1 MSFSRHQGFFKKA
14 IGSNEE
20 QIEKC
25 KVQQNSV
32 YNMQYNKK
40 SLEIAEIPSR
50 QREKRLV
57 SASQCGFS
65 VHFLACHKL
74 EQAVFTDTKMLNVS
88 YKYNNKKS
96 LEIGKIPYRQREK
109 RLVSASQCGFSV
121 HFLACHK

>member
-40 SLEIAEIPSR
+40 SLGSMRFHIGSVRSALSVLQSAASPCIFSLAISES
-50 QREKRLV
+50 KR
-57 SASQCGFS
+57 
-65 VHFLACHKL
+65 
-74 EQAVFTDTKMLNVS
+74 
-88 YKYNNKKS
+88 S
-96 LEIGKIPYRQREK
+96 LQTRKCLTFHTNIIIKNSLGIGEIPYRQ
-109 RLVSASQCGFSV
+109 
-121 HFLACHK
+121 